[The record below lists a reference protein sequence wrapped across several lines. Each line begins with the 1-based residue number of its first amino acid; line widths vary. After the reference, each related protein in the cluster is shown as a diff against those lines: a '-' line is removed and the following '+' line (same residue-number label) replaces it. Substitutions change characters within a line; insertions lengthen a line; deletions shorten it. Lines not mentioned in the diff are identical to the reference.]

1 MYTIIFMDLEMP
13 IMDGYEATMKIREIE
28 KSNKYHPTLICAL
41 SAYTNDG
48 KDLYWVILE
57 IKQRCIKCGMDDCL
71 AKPLNM
77 EQMLKMISNEFEKL
91 QNK

>member
-48 KDLYWVILE
+48 KDLY
-57 IKQRCIKCGMDDCL
+57 
-71 AKPLNM
+71 
-77 EQMLKMISNEFEKL
+77 
-91 QNK
+91 